1 MVVGTVNKCIKL
13 SLFVF
18 NFLCVVVGFVL
29 IGVGVSTI
37 NGFKYMQLV
46 DHNSF
51 AAPPKLFIAIGAIML
66 LIAFLGCC
74 GAYMENH
81 AMIMCYSV
89 LVGLVLVLQLGVGI
103 SAFLLKD
110 DVEKVA
116 ETAFM
121 DTLKRYHNMTD
132 PEHEDI
138 RRSWDIVQS
147 ELHCCG
153 VNNYT
158 DWKGTLDKLD
168 KNDKNVNDTLVPSS
182 CCIGGAVENCAAHIT
197 EANIGKPDDEA
208 SKFIYTEGCVEK
220 AIEQLAISRIGW
232 VGIGLGVV
240 EIFGIFCACL
250 LARSIRFSYETV

>member
-18 NFLCVVVGFVL
+18 NFLCVVVGVIL

-51 AAPPKLFIAIGAIML
+51 GAPPKLFIAIGAIMFI
-66 LIAFLGCC
+66 IAFLGCC

-81 AMIMCYSV
+81 SMIMCYSV

-116 ETAFM
+116 EDAFM
-121 DTLKRYHNMTD
+121 ATLHRYHNMTD
-132 PEHEDI
+132 PENQDI

-147 ELHCCG
+147 ELQCCG

-158 DWKGTLDKLD
+158 NWKGTLDKFEH
-168 KNDKNVNDTLVPSS
+168 NPANDTLVPSS
-182 CCIGGAVENCAAHIT
+182 CCIGGAVDKCAAKIT
-197 EANIGKPDDEA
+197 DANIDNEKEA
-208 SKFIYTEGCVEK
+208 AKYIYLEGCVEK
-220 AIEQLAISRIGW
+220 AIDQLAITRIGW

-240 EIFGIFCACL
+240 EIFGILCACL

>member
-18 NFLCVVVGFVL
+18 NFLCVLVGIIL

-51 AAPPKLFIAIGAIML
+51 GAPPKLFIAIGAIML
-66 LIAFLGCC
+66 IIAFLGCC

-116 ETAFM
+116 EEAFM
-121 DTLKRYHNMTD
+121 QTLKRYHNLTD
-132 PEHEDI
+132 PESADI

-158 DWKGTLDKLD
+158 NWNGTLSPFTDPP
-168 KNDKNVNDTLVPSS
+168 KNETLVPSS
-182 CCIGGAVENCAAHIT
+182 CCIEGIVEMCAAKIT
-197 EANIGKPDDEA
+197 DANIWNEEEA
-208 SKFIYTEGCVEK
+208 KKIIYTEGCVEK
-220 AIEQLAISRIGW
+220 AIDQLAITRIGW

-240 EIFGIFCACL
+240 EIFGILCACL